1 MQRVRIVDIARELGV
16 STATVS
22 NVIHGKTKKIS
33 DATVKRVQKLL
44 EEKQYIPSMAGLLL
58 AQNDSRII
66 GIVINNHGKYE
77 GHVLEDPFVSAS
89 LNALSIEIEKSGYF
103 MMVKTTTRLSDVV
116 KFASMWNMEGMVII
130 GFCQEEYLELRQF
143 MHIPFVVYD
152 GFFENAADE
161 INGTNAANEID
172 SINDSDNA
180 AAARLCNLTIDNYDG
195 GLQAGRH
202 LKGLGHQLALCLSDN
217 EICMDA
223 QRIRGFLEGFGAE
236 NTDLLLIP
244 MQKELRRTF
253 YEQHFQF
260 IRKHTAF
267 FAVSDYY
274 AIDFMQFLQEKGVAV
289 PRDVSIIGFDD
300 TPICQQLVPALTT
313 VRQDAASRA
322 ASALLALRE
331 LKQGTPFQQPGMLP
345 VQLVLRDSTAPC
357 KISK

>member
-44 EEKQYIPSMAGLLL
+44 EERQYIPSMAGLLL

-89 LNALSIEIEKSGYF
+89 LNALSGEIEKAGYF
-103 MMVKTTTRLSDVV
+103 MMVKTTTRLADIV

-130 GFCQEEYLELRQF
+130 GFCEEEYSELRQF

-152 GFFENAADE
+152 GFFEN
-161 INGTNAANEID
+161 GV
-172 SINDSDNA
+172 ND
-180 AAARLCNLTIDNYDG
+180 ARLCNLTIDNYDG

-202 LKGLGHQLALCLSDN
+202 LKDLGHRRALCLSDN
-217 EICMDA
+217 DICMDA
-223 QRIRGFLEGFGAE
+223 QRIRGFRDGFGAE
-236 NTDLLLIP
+236 HTDLLLIP
-244 MQKELRRTF
+244 MQKEQRRAF
-253 YEQHFQF
+253 YEQHFPL
-260 IRKHTAF
+260 IKEHTAV

-274 AIDFMQFLQEKGVAV
+274 AIDFMQFAQEKGLQV
-289 PRDVSIIGFDD
+289 PEDISIAGFDD
-300 TPICQQLVPALTT
+300 TPICQQIVPPLTT
-313 VRQDAASRA
+313 VRQDAARRA
-322 ASALLALRE
+322 ASALLALKE
-331 LKQGTPFQQPGMLP
+331 LKQGIPFQHPCMLP
-345 VQLVLRDSTAPC
+345 VQLVPRQSTAL
-357 KISK
+357 KNI

>member
-1 MQRVRIVDIARELGV
+1 MQRVRIVDIAKELGV

-44 EEKQYIPSMAGLLL
+44 EERQYIPSMAGLLL

-77 GHVLEDPFVSAS
+77 GHVLEDPFVAAS

-103 MMVKTTTRLSDVV
+103 MMVKTTTKLSDIV

-130 GFCQEEYLELRQF
+130 GFCQEEYKELRQF
-143 MHIPFVVYD
+143 MHIPFVIYD
-152 GFFENAADE
+152 GFF
-161 INGTNAANEID
+161 AND
-172 SINDSDNA
+172 ADNA
-180 AAARLCNLTIDNYDG
+180 STAKLCNLTIDNYDG

-202 LKGLGHQLALCLSDN
+202 LKDLGHQLALCLSDN

-223 QRIRGFLEGFGAE
+223 QRIRGFQEGFGAE

-244 MQKELRRTF
+244 MQKELRHTF

-260 IRKHTAF
+260 IKEHTAV

-274 AIDFMQFLQEKGVAV
+274 AIDFMQFVQSKGMAV
-289 PRDVSIIGFDD
+289 PDDVSIIGFDD

-331 LKQGTPFQQPGMLP
+331 LKQGTPLRQPGMLP
-345 VQLVLRDSTAPC
+345 VQLVLRGSTAPC
-357 KISK
+357 KFSK

>member
-44 EEKQYIPSMAGLLL
+44 EERQYIPSMAGLLL

-89 LNALSIEIEKSGYF
+89 LNALSGEIEKAGYF
-103 MMVKTTTRLSDVV
+103 MMVKTTTRLADIV

-130 GFCQEEYLELRQF
+130 GFCEEEYSELRQF

-152 GFFENAADE
+152 GFFEN
-161 INGTNAANEID
+161 GV
-172 SINDSDNA
+172 ND
-180 AAARLCNLTIDNYDG
+180 ARLCNLTIDNYDG

-202 LKGLGHQLALCLSDN
+202 FRSLGHQRALCLSDN
-217 EICMDA
+217 DICMDA
-223 QRIRGFLEGFGAE
+223 QRIRGFRDGFGAE
-236 NTDLLLIP
+236 HTDLLLIP
-244 MQKELRRTF
+244 MQKEQRRAF
-253 YEQHFQF
+253 YEQHFPL
-260 IRKHTAF
+260 IKEHTAV

-274 AIDFMQFLQEKGVAV
+274 AIDFMQFAQEKGIQV
-289 PRDVSIIGFDD
+289 PEDISIAGFDD
-300 TPICQQLVPALTT
+300 TPICQQIVPSLTT
-313 VRQDAASRA
+313 VRQDSARRA
-322 ASALLALRE
+322 ASALLALKE
-331 LKQGTPFQQPGMLP
+331 LKQGIPFQQSRMLP
-345 VQLVLRDSTAPC
+345 VQLVPRQSTAL
-357 KISK
+357 KNI

>member
-44 EEKQYIPSMAGLLL
+44 EERQYIPSMAGLLL

-66 GIVINNHGKYE
+66 GIIINNHGKYE

-89 LNALSIEIEKSGYF
+89 LNALSDEIEKAGYF
-103 MMVKTTTRLSDVV
+103 MMVKTTTQLADIV

-130 GFCQEEYLELRQF
+130 GFCEEEYSELRQF

-152 GFFENAADE
+152 GFFA
-161 INGTNAANEID
+161 NG
-172 SINDSDNA
+172 INDT
-180 AAARLCNLTIDNYDG
+180 RLCNLTIDNYDG

-202 LKGLGHQLALCLSDN
+202 FRSLGHQRALCLSDN
-217 EICMDA
+217 DTCMDA
-223 QRIRGFLEGFGAE
+223 QRIHGFRDAFGTE
-236 NTDLLLIP
+236 HTDLLLIP
-244 MQKELRRTF
+244 MQKEQRRAF
-253 YEQHFQF
+253 YERHFPF
-260 IRKHTAF
+260 IKEHTAV

-274 AIDFMQFLQEKGVAV
+274 AIDFMQFAQEKGIQV
-289 PRDVSIIGFDD
+289 PEDISIAGFDD
-300 TPICQQLVPALTT
+300 TPICQQIVPSLTT
-313 VRQDAASRA
+313 VRQDSAKRA
-322 ASALLALRE
+322 AKALLTLRQ
-331 LKQGTPFQQPGMLP
+331 LKEGSPCQHYDLLP
-345 VQLVLRDSTAPC
+345 VELVPRRSTAPC

>member
-1 MQRVRIVDIARELGV
+1 MQRVRIVDIAKELGV

-44 EEKQYIPSMAGLLL
+44 EERQYIPSMAGLLL

-77 GHVLEDPFVSAS
+77 GHVLEDPFVAAS
-89 LNALSIEIEKSGYF
+89 LNALSIEIEKAGYF
-103 MMVKTTTRLSDVV
+103 MMVKTTSYLTDIV

-130 GFCQEEYLELRQF
+130 GFCEEEYNELRQF

-152 GFFENAADE
+152 GFFESDIAD
-161 INGTNAANEID
+161 TAN
-172 SINDSDNA
+172 
-180 AAARLCNLTIDNYDG
+180 ARLCNLTIDNYDG

-202 LKGLGHQLALCLSDN
+202 FSSLGHRRALCLSDN

-223 QRIRGFLEGFGAE
+223 QRIRGFRDGFGTE
-236 NTDLLLIP
+236 NTDLLIIP

-253 YEQHFQF
+253 YEQHFHF
-260 IRKHTAF
+260 IREHTAI

-274 AIDFMQFLQEKGVAV
+274 AIDFMQFVQSKGMAV
-289 PRDVSIIGFDD
+289 PGDVSIIGFDD

-313 VRQDAASRA
+313 LRQDPASRA

-331 LKQGTPFQQPGMLP
+331 LKLGTSFRQPGMLP
-345 VQLVLRDSTAPC
+345 VQLILRGSTAPC
-357 KISK
+357 KISKQLN

>member
-1 MQRVRIVDIARELGV
+1 MQRVRIVDIAKELGV

-44 EEKQYIPSMAGLLL
+44 EERQYIPSMAGLLL

-77 GHVLEDPFVSAS
+77 GHVLEDPFVAAS
-89 LNALSIEIEKSGYF
+89 LNALSIEIEKAGYF
-103 MMVKTTTRLSDVV
+103 MMVKTTSCLTDIV

-130 GFCQEEYLELRQF
+130 GFCEEEYNELRQF

-152 GFFENAADE
+152 GFFESDIAD
-161 INGTNAANEID
+161 TAN
-172 SINDSDNA
+172 
-180 AAARLCNLTIDNYDG
+180 ARLCNLTIDNYDG

-202 LKGLGHQLALCLSDN
+202 FSSLGHRRALCLSDN

-223 QRIRGFLEGFGAE
+223 QRIRGFRDGFGTE
-236 NTDLLLIP
+236 NTDLLIIP

-253 YEQHFQF
+253 YEQHFHF
-260 IRKHTAF
+260 IREHTAI

-274 AIDFMQFLQEKGVAV
+274 AIDFMQFVQSKGLAV
-289 PRDVSIIGFDD
+289 PGDVSIIGFDD

-313 VRQDAASRA
+313 LRQDPANRA

-331 LKQGTPFQQPGMLP
+331 LKLGTPFRQPGMLP
-345 VQLVLRDSTAPC
+345 VQLILRGSTAPC
-357 KISK
+357 KISKQLN